1 MSDVLKDQLNVSLIN
16 VPMEIELQNEHMG
29 TIKTKTTFT
38 EDSVKPKI
46 GQKEENKKTKN
57 PNKNDSKVKENQKK
71 ILFNES
77 SKKVLNN
84 LDKKNLKRKSTDQ
97 RDQGLIKKLKDAESV
112 IKDLKT
118 TIKEKDDEIKV
129 LRLRNGGLQDQ
140 ILDKMEEYAAR
151 QINPYCSRIKGDLPI
166 GRINFE
172 TNKIYCGNNF
182 WLDAPVYFEAV
193 TVAASGLEKTRFNR
207 YTATIARK
215 LFGTE
220 IKQYSVTG
228 RACNSVPDSVPRP
241 PLDPAKLMAIHNI
254 FQFYCEDV
262 LKKDSVEITLLL
274 HKVNGYISTMITD
287 ARRDRGKKPKGPKK
301 NPKVKKGKK
310 NLKSLAPSDYES
322 DEILKSK
329 EESEKEESDEDKEEN
344 DDMLNEESDIEEEK
358 QGGNDSEKEI
368 PDEND
373 SEEEIADEND
383 SEEEIADENDSEEE
397 MSKTNDSDE
406 DADSAQKKADE
417 ESVQSESSED
427 EDN

>member
-1 MSDVLKDQLNVSLIN
+1 MLFQDQLNVSLIN

-29 TIKTKTTFT
+29 TIKTKTTLT

-84 LDKKNLKRKSTDQ
+84 LESDKKNLKRKSTDQ
-97 RDQGLIKKLKDAESV
+97 RDKGLIKKLKDAESV

-140 ILDKMEEYAAR
+140 ILDRMEEYAAR
-151 QINPYCSRIKGDLPI
+151 QINPYCSKIKGDLPI

-182 WLDAPVYFEAV
+182 WLDTAVYFEAV
-193 TVAASGLEKTRFNR
+193 TVAASGLEKKRFNR
-207 YTATIARK
+207 YTVTIARK

-254 FQFYCEDV
+254 FKFYCEDV
-262 LKKDSVEITLLL
+262 LKKDSVEIRLLL
-274 HKVNGYISTMITD
+274 HKVNGYISTMITE

-310 NLKSLAPSDYES
+310 NLKSLAASDYES
-322 DEILKSK
+322 DENLISK
-329 EESEKEESDEDKEEN
+329 KKSEKEESDEDKEEN
-344 DDMLNEESDIEEEK
+344 DDKLNEESDIEEEK
-358 QGGNDSEKEI
+358 QGGNDSEEEI
-368 PDEND
+368 P
-373 SEEEIADEND
+373 
-383 SEEEIADENDSEEE
+383 DENDSEEE

-406 DADSAQKKADE
+406 DDADSTQKKSDE